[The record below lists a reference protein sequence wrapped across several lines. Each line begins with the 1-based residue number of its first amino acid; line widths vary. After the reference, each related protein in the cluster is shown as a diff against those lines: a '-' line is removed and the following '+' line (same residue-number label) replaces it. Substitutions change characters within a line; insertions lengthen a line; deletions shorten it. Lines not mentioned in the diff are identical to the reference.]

1 MALLLAVAVP
11 LLTAPLR
18 PLAVRIKRP
27 RVALAFVWTVLC
39 DAFVSNLD
47 IARSVWRPRRPP
59 RGAFVRIPLD
69 LHDANGLAVLA
80 IVTTIVPGT
89 VWCELAIDRSAL
101 LLARIR
107 RQRRGGIRG
116 ALQAAVRASAD
127 RDIRMSTAGL
137 ASAVGA
143 AEGRTETRRAGS
155 ASEGARHVARACG
168 SVGTTRARGEEAAN
182 GAART
187 GTPGMSE
194 ADAQA
199 WPIAPLAQGGR
210 E

>member
-1 MALLLAVAVP
+1 MKRLLPAPLLSAALFALWLLLNQHLGSATLAMALLLAVAVP

-80 IVTTIVPGT
+80 LVTTIVPGT
-89 VWCELAIDRSAL
+89 VWASL
-101 LLARIR
+101 LSI
-107 RQRRGGIRG
+107 
-116 ALQAAVRASAD
+116 AAHCSCTY
-127 RDIRMSTAGL
+127 ST
-137 ASAVGA
+137 STT
-143 AEGRTETRRAGS
+143 RWHSRRATS
-155 ASEGARHVARACG
+155 CG
-168 SVGTTRARGEEAAN
+168 TSVR
-182 GAART
+182 
-187 GTPGMSE
+187 
-194 ADAQA
+194 
-199 WPIAPLAQGGR
+199 
-210 E
+210 